1 MKEFKAGKYYIFNKN
16 GKKIGK
22 AKIHALVQID
32 GILHAVFTYYLVALK
47 HVSTLAVEIEGE
59 AQTIHFGE
67 AGWYLNADAPVQ
79 PKPVKFKVGKEYF
92 YHNKEGFDKKIFIH
106 AKYKDPADSLIKV
119 VFTNGEISVCYLDKN
134 GNEYITFCE
143 YEINAKNVVKYEV
156 NAKNEVKYEV
166 NAKNEVKE

>member
-1 MKEFKAGKYYIFNKN
+1 MKEFKAGKYYIFDKN

-32 GILHAVFTYYLVALK
+32 GILHAVFTYYLVALQ

-79 PKPVKFKVGKEYF
+79 PQVVKFKVGKAYVDDRHDL
-92 YHNKEGFDKKIFIH
+92 YQVTNRYTDANGNTYIVLGNKFI
-106 AKYKDPADSLIKV
+106 
-119 VFTNGEISVCYLDKN
+119 GEIFKDEIDGGVVEQACFSNYEKEVASKVIAN
-134 GNEYITFCE
+134 KTFGD
-143 YEINAKNVVKYEV
+143 
-156 NAKNEVKYEV
+156 
-166 NAKNEVKE
+166 